1 LGFYS
6 GFLHFRFESVTFLRT
21 KESAE
26 KQNAMQQYTS
36 AVEAIIVEVKDRGR
50 IGGSYLKTDAIC
62 CNTTLAKKGLCK
74 VGEVII
80 QKNLD
85 KPEWPKRIKTFFE
98 GTSEEAKMSMQSV
111 DINSTGMYYLY
122 FMFCDPSL
130 KGTTISGRTVWK
142 NPDGYLPGKMIPLM
156 TFYGFMSLAYLVL
169 GLGWLLRFV
178 QFWRD
183 IIHLHYHI
191 TAVIALGMLEM
202 ALWYFDYSNLN
213 STGVRPMGVTLWAVT
228 FTAVK
233 KTLSRLLLLVVSMG
247 YGVVKPT
254 LGAITSKILI
264 FGATYFLAGEALE
277 LYEHL
282 GNINDFSGKTKLV
295 LVLPVVFLDTC
306 FILWIFSSLSSTLEK
321 LQVFLYFYFISF
333 SNFSVLTSRLR
344 RLPLSSAIKW

>member
-1 LGFYS
+1 MRGEKTDFPAKLRLGFWL
-6 GFLHFRFESVTFLRT
+6 GFFLLIVIEQVESSIHEYRNEAFIPQSDAFFFHGGSEGLFASNVIASSPENKGYKGRSFIRFESVTFVRT

-36 AVEAIIVEVKDRGR
+36 TVEAIIVEVKDRGR

-62 CNTTLAKKGLCK
+62 CNTTLAKEGHCR

-80 QKNLD
+80 QRNLD
-85 KPEWPKRIKTFFE
+85 NPEWPKRLKIFFE
-98 GTSEEAKMSMQSV
+98 GTSEEAKMDMQSV

-122 FMFCDPSL
+122 FMFCDKSL

-183 IIHLHYHI
+183 IIQLHYHI

-213 STGVRPMGVTLWAVT
+213 STGVRPMGVTL
-228 FTAVK
+228 
-233 KTLSRLLLLVVSMG
+233 
-247 YGVVKPT
+247 
-254 LGAITSKILI
+254 
-264 FGATYFLAGEALE
+264 
-277 LYEHL
+277 
-282 GNINDFSGKTKLV
+282 
-295 LVLPVVFLDTC
+295 
-306 FILWIFSSLSSTLEK
+306 
-321 LQVFLYFYFISF
+321 
-333 SNFSVLTSRLR
+333 
-344 RLPLSSAIKW
+344 